1 MNRMEIENRKCEMQ
15 SLASML
21 IIEGV
26 VLTERMYLLRKR
38 GRLEQLF
45 INNHFMRN
53 LNNRMS

>member
-38 GRLEQLF
+38 GRLEQCLSM
-45 INNHFMRN
+45 IT
-53 LNNRMS
+53 LCVI